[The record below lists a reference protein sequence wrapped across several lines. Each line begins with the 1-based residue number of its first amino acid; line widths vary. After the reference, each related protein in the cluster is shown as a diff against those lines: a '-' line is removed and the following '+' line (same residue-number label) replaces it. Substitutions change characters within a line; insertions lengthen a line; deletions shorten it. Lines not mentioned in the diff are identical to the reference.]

1 MTATTTLAPAA
12 SSTVPHRLGFV
23 IRAIRAFGSA
33 AVGVVLLGSY
43 QEGAEH
49 DPRAGVRD
57 PRPAHLGH
65 PPGKDRPFRSR
76 PTCG

>member
-1 MTATTTLAPAA
+1 MTATTTLAPAP
-12 SSTVPHRLGFV
+12 SSAVPHRLGFAL
-23 IRAIRAFGSA
+23 RAIRAFGSA

-43 QEGAEH
+43 QEGGEH
-49 DPRAGVRD
+49 GRRAGVRA

-65 PPGKDRPFRSR
+65 RPGRDRPSRSR